1 MTTST
6 VTKVTKTPLRL
17 AVSTWSLHRT
27 LGDPQIYGPDTNQIP
42 VNTHGR
48 GALSLLE
55 VPTRIARAGIHALE
69 ICHFHLPS
77 IDANYLHQVRAA
89 AEQAQV
95 EIWNLLIDAGDP
107 VHPQDA
113 ARDEAWIAQWLDVAH
128 ELGTK
133 RVRVIAGKQSPTAK
147 TLQHSRDALLRLA
160 DKAEPHGIRVLT
172 ENWFETAST
181 PDAVHELMRTTE
193 GRIGLLF
200 DFGNW
205 KGATKHAD
213 LAQIAQYAESCHCK
227 PQFHADGSI
236 EPSDYTRCFDI
247 VHTAGF
253 SGPFSLIYDGP
264 NDDEFAG
271 LAAEK
276 AIAETY
282 LK

>member
-1 MTTST
+1 MNTII
-6 VTKVTKTPLRL
+6 KTPRRI

-27 LGDPQIYGPDTNQIP
+27 LGDPKLYSPETNEIP
-42 VNTHGR
+42 LDTHGR
-48 GALSLLE
+48 GALTLLG
-55 VPTRIARAGIHALE
+55 VPTRIAQAGIHALE
-69 ICHFHLPS
+69 ICHFHLAS
-77 IDANYLHQVRAA
+77 VGTDYLHQVRAA

-107 VHPQDA
+107 VHPQHA

-128 ELGTK
+128 ALGAK
-133 RVRVIAGKQSPTAK
+133 RVRVIAGKQPPTAE
-147 TLQHSRDALLRLA
+147 TLQRSRDALLRLA
-160 DKAEPHGIRVLT
+160 DKAEPLGIRVLT
-172 ENWFETAST
+172 ENWFETTST
-181 PDAVHELMRTTE
+181 PESVHELMRATE

-213 LAQIAQYAESCHCK
+213 LAQIARYAESCHCK
-227 PQFHADGSI
+227 PQFNADGGI
-236 EPSDYTRCFDI
+236 ERADYTRCFDI
-247 VHTAGF
+247 VRGAGF

-276 AIAETY
+276 AIAQNY